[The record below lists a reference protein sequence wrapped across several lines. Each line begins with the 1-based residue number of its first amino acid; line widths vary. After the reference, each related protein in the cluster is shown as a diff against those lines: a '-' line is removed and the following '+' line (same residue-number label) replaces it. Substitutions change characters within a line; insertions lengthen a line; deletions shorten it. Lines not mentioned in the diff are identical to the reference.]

1 MQFRGVAT
9 EETCAES
16 GTQYAG
22 LKPAE
27 SGTPSPLDPAHC
39 MRTEHVPTEHVYFP
53 LLLSKRLRAR
63 EPTTQKPTLLK
74 FSKKGGLP
82 MKKGRGSR

>member
-1 MQFRGVAT
+1 MFLPNM
-9 EETCAES
+9 CIS
-16 GTQYAG
+16 
-22 LKPAE
+22 
-27 SGTPSPLDPAHC
+27 
-39 MRTEHVPTEHVYFP
+39 P